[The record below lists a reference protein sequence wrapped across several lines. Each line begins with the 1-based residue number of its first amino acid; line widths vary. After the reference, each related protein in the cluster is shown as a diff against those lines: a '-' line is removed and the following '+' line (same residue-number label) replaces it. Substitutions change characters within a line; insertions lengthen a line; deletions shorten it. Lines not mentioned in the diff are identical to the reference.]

1 MRGEPV
7 VFVPGD
13 IDVPDRLA
21 GPVTLP
27 MAGWLALAGAG
38 AALAVLRWP
47 APLPV
52 VAGGSLLA
60 LGVAAAFCRP
70 DGRSLLTWL
79 RLALG
84 YRRRRSAAGET
95 VEAAQLAEPG
105 DSPPPG
111 DAPAPAASEAVTA
124 KPVTATPVTAK
135 PVTAK
140 PVTPKAVAAERVAAE
155 PGEAPVAVRT
165 RVRAPLAGRALALT
179 VAVALAASLAVGA
192 RLLAGQPSRSAPPSP
207 AAPFAPVAPVVPF
220 PAPIPPDPW
229 AGSLP
234 APGGDLGFWL
244 VLLGPGADCGC

>member
-84 YRRRRSAAGET
+84 YRRRRSAA
-95 VEAAQLAEPG
+95 P
-105 DSPPPG
+105 
-111 DAPAPAASEAVTA
+111 EAVTA
-124 KPVTATPVTAK
+124 T

-155 PGEAPVAVRT
+155 TGKAPVAVRT
-165 RVRAPLAGRALALT
+165 RGRVPLAGRALALT

-192 RLLAGQPSRSAPPSP
+192 RLLAGQPSRLAPPSP

-234 APGGDLGFWL
+234 APGGDPGFWL
-244 VLLGPGADCGC
+244 ALLGPGADCGC

>member
-79 RLALG
+79 RLTLG

-95 VEAAQLAEPG
+95 VEAGQLAEPG

-111 DAPAPAASEAVTA
+111 DAPVPAASEA
-124 KPVTATPVTAK
+124 
-135 PVTAK
+135 VTAK
-140 PVTPKAVAAERVAAE
+140 PVTPKAVAAERVATE
-155 PGEAPVAVRT
+155 TGKAPVAVRT

-229 AGSLP
+229 AGPLP
-234 APGGDLGFWL
+234 APEGDPGFWL
-244 VLLGPGADCGC
+244 ALLGPGADCGC